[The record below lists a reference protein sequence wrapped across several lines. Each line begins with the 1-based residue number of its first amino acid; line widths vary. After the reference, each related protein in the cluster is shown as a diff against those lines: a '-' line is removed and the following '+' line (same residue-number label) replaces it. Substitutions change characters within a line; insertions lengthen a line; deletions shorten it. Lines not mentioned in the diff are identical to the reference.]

1 MAETLTFDNSTE
13 SEVLTPDEQN
23 SLEVGQQLRADQ
35 EQLLAGK
42 YNSVDELEKGYLE
55 AQKQLGKGGDE
66 ESESTEEEVEE
77 EQESEPSEISSF
89 ISEASEE
96 WAENGELSQETFD
109 AFASMDS
116 ADLVSAYLE
125 LQANAPAAESAPDL
139 SQSDINSLISD
150 VGGQEQYDQI
160 TEWAAESLSES
171 ETDAFNQMIDT
182 GSLAQIK
189 LMMAGLSARFTD
201 ANGYEGVQLQGKPP
215 SNSRDV
221 FRSQQEVVDA
231 ISDPRYDRDETYRN
245 DLLEKLERSDVSF
258 R

>member
-1 MAETLTFDNSTE
+1 
-13 SEVLTPDEQN
+13 
-23 SLEVGQQLRADQ
+23 
-35 EQLLAGK
+35 
-42 YNSVDELEKGYLE
+42 
-55 AQKQLGKGGDE
+55 
-66 ESESTEEEVEE
+66 
-77 EQESEPSEISSF
+77 
-89 ISEASEE
+89 
-96 WAENGELSQETFD
+96 
-109 AFASMDS
+109 
-116 ADLVSAYLE
+116 
-125 LQANAPAAESAPDL
+125 
-139 SQSDINSLISD
+139 LISD

-171 ETDAFNQMIDT
+171 ETDAFNQVIDT